1 VNWGRYRLTTAVRE
15 NEALRASFNE
25 LTRKT
30 FGFDFALWHARGGWG
45 EDYVPHALVDGGRIV
60 ANVSVNRM
68 RFQTENGMKNYIQL
82 GTVMTD
88 PEYRMQGLGRAL
100 MECVLARYAA
110 GADGIYLF
118 ANDSVLNYYPR
129 FGFRPM
135 MEYETVIPAGAAA
148 EARPYALERVDLEEP
163 SARER
168 FDAALKELEQGQEND
183 ALFMSANR
191 GLYQFWLDGEYA
203 DCIYF
208 IPERS
213 AYAVV
218 ATQGERAQV
227 LQVFGRERVDLLSL
241 VRGLGAQA
249 KETALGYTPIRR
261 DGFAVQPVHE
271 EDCTLFVLGEDL
283 WSMERER
290 LRFPALSHA

>member
-1 VNWGRYRLTTAVRE
+1 MNWERYRLTTDVRGDE
-15 NEALRASFNE
+15 TLRASFNA
-25 LTRKT
+25 LTRRT
-30 FGFDFALWHARGGWG
+30 FGFDFIKWYARGGWG
-45 EDYVPHALVDGGRIV
+45 GDYIPHALLDGERVV

-68 RFQTENGMKNYIQL
+68 RFQTGSGRKDYIQL

-100 MECVLARYAA
+100 MECVLERYAA
-110 GADGIYLF
+110 GADGVYLF
-118 ANDSVLNYYPR
+118 ANDSVLDYYPK
-129 FGFRPM
+129 FGFRPAV
-135 MEYETVIPAGAAA
+135 EYETVIPVGSAAD
-148 EARPYALERVDLEEP
+148 ARPYALERVDLEDP
-163 SARER
+163 VARER
-168 FDAALKELEQGQEND
+168 FYAALRNLEQGQEND

-203 DCIYF
+203 DCVYF

-213 AYAVV
+213 AYAV
-218 ATQGERAQV
+218 ATTEGERAQI
-227 LQVFGRERVDLLSL
+227 LQVFGRERVELLSL

-249 KETALGYTPIRR
+249 RETVLGYTPARR
-261 DGFAVQPVHE
+261 EGYTVRRYRE

-283 WSMERER
+283 LGVERER